1 MVFEPLLRRFA
12 ERGHNVTVASFF
24 PMENPP
30 ENYDQISFLGL
41 AELRLESLDLEI
53 FERTNLLN
61 KIPIIGN
68 VAKALS
74 AIPSLAKS
82 ALDVCERV
90 VKHQELSQAL
100 KNKYDAVITENFNSD
115 CMLGLLYAYE
125 VDAPVISIL
134 SGTPMP
140 WTAQRIGADDNP
152 AHVPVILSKFTSRM
166 SFTER
171 LENAL
176 INLLSKYLFYHE
188 IQTKERAFIEKRL
201 GKIPHPHD
209 LSKNM
214 SLILLNSFHPLNGV
228 KPSVPGMIE
237 VGGIHL
243 AAERK
248 PLPTFIEKFINESEH
263 GVIVFSFGSHIKTK
277 TLPKY
282 KEEIFLRALSK
293 TKQRVI
299 WKFEESDE
307 EGTLIGNILRV
318 NWIPQYELL
327 NHDKVVAFICHGG
340 LLGMTEAVSSGKPML
355 VLPFFGDQFTNA
367 AAASEAGIARVVSYN
382 DLSEDTFTDA
392 LNEVLGAKTRETAQR
407 LSKIWKDRESSP
419 LDTAVF
425 WTERVIRW
433 GKAAPLH
440 STSRDLPFYQLAL
453 LDVAAAVIVVTI
465 LFITAICYIL
475 VKILR
480 VITKSS
486 KEKIH

>member
-1 MVFEPLLRRFA
+1 MSPILYYLLQFLFIYNVNTANILGLFPHTGKSHHMVFEPLLRRFA

-248 PLPTFIEKFINESEH
+248 PLPTVSKYIYITICN
-263 GVIVFSFGSHIKTK
+263 IIK
-277 TLPKY
+277 
-282 KEEIFLRALSK
+282 IH
-293 TKQRVI
+293 
-299 WKFEESDE
+299 
-307 EGTLIGNILRV
+307 ILR
-318 NWIPQYELL
+318 PRSQ
-327 NHDKVVAFICHGG
+327 
-340 LLGMTEAVSSGKPML
+340 
-355 VLPFFGDQFTNA
+355 
-367 AAASEAGIARVVSYN
+367 
-382 DLSEDTFTDA
+382 
-392 LNEVLGAKTRETAQR
+392 
-407 LSKIWKDRESSP
+407 
-419 LDTAVF
+419 
-425 WTERVIRW
+425 
-433 GKAAPLH
+433 
-440 STSRDLPFYQLAL
+440 
-453 LDVAAAVIVVTI
+453 
-465 LFITAICYIL
+465 
-475 VKILR
+475 
-480 VITKSS
+480 
-486 KEKIH
+486 